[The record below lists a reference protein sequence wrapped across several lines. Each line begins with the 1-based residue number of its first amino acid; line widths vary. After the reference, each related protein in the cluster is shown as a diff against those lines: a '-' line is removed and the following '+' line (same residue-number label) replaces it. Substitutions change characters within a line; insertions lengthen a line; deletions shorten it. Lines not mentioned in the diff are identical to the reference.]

1 VLRRARIRNSEPH
14 HDGFTLIELLV
25 VVVIVGVVAAALTL
39 SIGAAGGER
48 QLAHQAEQAQA
59 LIGYACEQAELT
71 GRTIG
76 LSFDTDGYRFSE
88 LERTDWMPMRTTEL
102 RERSWLGGTSS
113 KLTRD
118 DHAVQITAAY
128 PDKPQLVCFSSG
140 ELTAFRLE
148 LALADLPVVY
158 RLDGQP
164 DGDVK
169 ITAVNTR
176 AR

>member
-1 VLRRARIRNSEPH
+1 MLRRARIRISDRH

-25 VVVIVGVVAAALTL
+25 VVVIVGVIAAALTL

-76 LSFDTDGYRFSE
+76 LSFNTNGYRFSE
-88 LERTDWMPMRTTEL
+88 LERDDWMPMRTNEL
-102 RERSWLGGTSS
+102 RERAWLGGTSS
-113 KLTRD
+113 KLTHD
-118 DHAVQITAAY
+118 DHAVQVAATY
-128 PDKPQLVCFSSG
+128 PDKPQLACFSSG

-148 LALADLPVVY
+148 LALADLPVIY
-158 RLDGQP
+158 RLDGQA

-169 ITAVNTR
+169 ITKVNTR